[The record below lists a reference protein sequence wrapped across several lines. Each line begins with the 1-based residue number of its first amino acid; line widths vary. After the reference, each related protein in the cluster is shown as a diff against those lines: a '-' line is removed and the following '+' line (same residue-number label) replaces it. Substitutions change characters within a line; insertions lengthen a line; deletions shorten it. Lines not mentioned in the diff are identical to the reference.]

1 MASLKRME
9 ALRKAMRAKAG
20 DRGSELIELAIVLPI
35 LLVVFAA
42 IVDFGFL
49 FQRYEVITN
58 AAREGARIGVLPG
71 YSTADVTDRVED
83 YLDAAGLNSAAATIT
98 PSFSDEE
105 IGTTGK
111 FITVINV
118 LVEYPSQWTVLGP
131 IAGLVGGAGW
141 TSMNLR
147 AGAVMRTETSATS
160 GGGS

>member
-58 AAREGARIGVLPG
+58 AAREGARIGVLPD
-71 YSTADVTDRVED
+71 YVQADVEDRVGD
-83 YLDAAGLNSAAATIT
+83 YLTAAGLDASAANIVVSYSNLPVGSAGATV
-98 PSFSDEE
+98 D
-105 IGTTGK
+105 
-111 FITVINV
+111 VVNV
-118 LVEYPSQWTVLGP
+118 VVEYPSQWAVLGP
-131 IAGLVGGAGW
+131 IAGLVGGGGW
-141 TSMNLR
+141 SSMLLR
-147 AGAVMRTETSATS
+147 AGAVMRSEPGAA
-160 GGGS
+160 GS